1 MPGMPPAGLFAAHPM
16 HSRFGGYLQGL
27 ASKLITLAANID
39 AGQCRR
45 GERAHG
51 GHEGGGIV
59 IERLARFCFTSKH
72 RNASGSISSRTETVD
87 VQRLQSK
94 LSSIVGR
101 SDFMSMSGLPAS
113 SLSIPC
119 RTTER
124 PSSAASGCWAFLCV
138 LVPFGVSTRILLFS
152 RKAVSHSRSD
162 TTHAGV

>member
-16 HSRFGGYLQGL
+16 HSRFGGYVQGL

-39 AGQCRR
+39 AGQCLR

-72 RNASGSISSRTETVD
+72 RNASGSISSRTETWMFND
-87 VQRLQSK
+87 CRANN
-94 LSSIVGR
+94 SSTVGR

-119 RTTER
+119 QNNRATGRCTR
-124 PSSAASGCWAFLCV
+124 RLLGV
-138 LVPFGVSTRILLFS
+138 LVRARTVWRKYTNTVVQSKSSVSLEE
-152 RKAVSHSRSD
+152 
-162 TTHAGV
+162 